1 MRRKRVKC
9 VIEGWIGWWSYKTG
23 GHRPVSSVG
32 VKPPLAKMLGK
43 VVSIMNRIAFTIL
56 LASQL
61 TLGARAQEADEFSYQ
76 GDFDQSNV
84 FVLVETIS
92 GLMGQRITAGLAAD
106 GHLRIV
112 GAYKDTT
119 TVRANVFPD
128 TALVYINDLL
138 AMAFLGQP
146 EFFRAECSEAVMA
159 KNGRISLLRT
169 TSIDAGSI
177 RITLH
182 IGSLSHSVLLA
193 LPAYGAPQALTNWV
207 QKYRALVNKHADWKL
222 L

>member
-1 MRRKRVKC
+1 
-9 VIEGWIGWWSYKTG
+9 
-23 GHRPVSSVG
+23 
-32 VKPPLAKMLGK
+32 MLGE
-43 VVSIMNRIAFTIL
+43 VATIMKRIAFSIL

-61 TLGARAQEADEFSYQ
+61 ALGARAQEADEFAYQ

-138 AMAFLGQP
+138 AMAFFGQP
-146 EFFRAECSEAVMA
+146 EFFRTECGEAVRGN
-159 KNGRISLLRT
+159 NGRISLLRKT
-169 TSIDAGSI
+169 TSDAGSI

-182 IGSLSHSVLLA
+182 IGSWSHSVLLA

-207 QKYRALVNKHADWKL
+207 QRYRALVNEHADWKL
-222 L
+222 F